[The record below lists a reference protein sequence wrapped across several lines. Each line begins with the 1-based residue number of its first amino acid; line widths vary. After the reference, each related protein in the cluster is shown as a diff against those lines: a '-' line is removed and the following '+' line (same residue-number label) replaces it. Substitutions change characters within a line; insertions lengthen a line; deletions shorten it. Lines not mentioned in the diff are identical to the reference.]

1 MATKICERCGKNKL
15 MLSWESLCYECQK
28 IVELEK
34 IQANILEATDDE
46 EVDTFSSDY
55 VICPYCGEAMD
66 NCYGYED
73 FPELYEE
80 GDHLVTCPN
89 CDKEFVLETSIS
101 YYYETH
107 KKGE

>member
-1 MATKICERCGKNKL
+1 MATKICERCGKNKP
-15 MLSWESLCYECQK
+15 MLSWESLCYECQE

-46 EVDTFSSDY
+46 EVDTLSSNY

-66 NCYGYED
+66 TCYGYED

-107 KKGE
+107 KKGK

>member
-46 EVDTFSSDY
+46 EVDTFSWRS
-55 VICPYCGEAMD
+55 
-66 NCYGYED
+66 YGQ
-73 FPELYEE
+73 L
-80 GDHLVTCPN
+80 LW
-89 CDKEFVLETSIS
+89 I
-101 YYYETH
+101 
-107 KKGE
+107 